1 MINRVSNRDP
11 QLVDTAVRGSR
22 STLASGKS
30 LSRARVIAPTLQLSV
45 NEGDT
50 GLSMT

>member
-22 STLASGKS
+22 STGKS
-30 LSRARVIAPTLQLSV
+30 SSRARVIAPTLQLSV
-45 NEGDT
+45 DEGDT